1 MSQLALKDL
10 FNNFFV
16 IEEEEEV
23 ADRQQPTKNTAQ
35 AEPEPQTQ
43 ATTTAQQTQSTN
55 NNNYYNER
63 QRAIKTVPKRQTQSN
78 RLKTSSNERK
88 YQMANHTNNDPS
100 RNVVNMNAGNL
111 HESSKMCLFEPRV
124 FSDTQ
129 DIADELKNRR
139 ATLVNLQ
146 RIDNV
151 SAKRIIDFL
160 SGTVYAIGGDI
171 QRVGND
177 IFLCTPDNVE
187 VAGSITEDID
197 TSEFDY
203 E

>member
-1 MSQLALKDL
+1 MAIKDL
-10 FNNFFV
+10 FNNFFLM
-16 IEEEEEV
+16 EDEEEV
-23 ADRQQPTKNTAQ
+23 ESPAERQQRV
-35 AEPEPQTQ
+35 TQ
-43 ATTTAQQTQSTN
+43 NEENQNRNMQQQPIERTQN
-55 NNNYYNER
+55 NQNHL
-63 QRAIKTVPKRQTQSN
+63 KTVPQKKVSKNYNTEERNYRMGHTSN
-78 RLKTSSNERK
+78 KSNSK
-88 YQMANHTNNDPS
+88 
-100 RNVVNMNAGNL
+100 NVVTMNQSAGTGYSNY
-111 HESSKMCLFEPRV
+111 ENSKMCLFEPRV

-146 RIDNV
+146 RIDKV

-171 QRVGND
+171 QRVGAD

-187 VAGSITEDID
+187 VAGSITDHLEQMS
-197 TSEFDY
+197 TQQHY

>member
-1 MSQLALKDL
+1 MALKDL
-10 FNNFFV
+10 FNGFFV
-16 IEEEEEV
+16 IDDEEEV
-23 ADRQQPTKNTAQ
+23 DAEDYEQYEKKQQAQ
-35 AEPEPQTQ
+35 QQSEEPKEPVN
-43 ATTTAQQTQSTN
+43 AQQTQAKAQN
-55 NNNYYNER
+55 N
-63 QRAIKTVPKRQTQSN
+63 AIRTVPQKATTRQTN
-78 RLKTSSNERK
+78 TTEERN
-88 YQMANHTNNDPS
+88 YRMANNTKNNS
-100 RNVVNMNAGNL
+100 RNVVTMNNSAQQITE
-111 HESSKMCLFEPRV
+111 HDSSKMCLFEPRV

-146 RIDNV
+146 RIDKV

-171 QRVGND
+171 QRVGTD

-187 VAGSITEDID
+187 VAGSITDQLENMEQ
-197 TSEFDY
+197 SY